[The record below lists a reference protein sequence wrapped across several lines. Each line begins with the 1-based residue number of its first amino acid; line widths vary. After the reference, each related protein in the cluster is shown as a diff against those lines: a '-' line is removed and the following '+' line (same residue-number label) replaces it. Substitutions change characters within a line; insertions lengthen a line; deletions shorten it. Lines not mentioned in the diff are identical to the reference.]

1 MSKFEYRRRKEL
13 ELADLKKQEATL
25 SDWLDE
31 NSQKINDI
39 FMQKY
44 KQRNSIRHKINACKD
59 RLSDKHKRSL
69 GYEEVRIPTTIINN
83 LNY

>member
-1 MSKFEYRRRKEL
+1 MSKFEYRRRKEM
-13 ELADLKKQEATL
+13 ELADLKKQEAAL

-31 NSQKINDI
+31 NNHNINDR

-59 RLSDKHKRSL
+59 RLSEKHKRSL
-69 GYEEVRIPTTIINN
+69 GYEEVSIPNSIINN